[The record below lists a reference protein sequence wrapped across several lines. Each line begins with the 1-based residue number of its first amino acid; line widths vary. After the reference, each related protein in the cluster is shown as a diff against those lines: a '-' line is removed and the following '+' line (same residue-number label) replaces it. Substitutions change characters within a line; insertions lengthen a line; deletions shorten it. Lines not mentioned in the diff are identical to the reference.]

1 MEAQRIA
8 LDVTG
13 QNIANVNTPGYT
25 RRVVDFSAIPPS
37 SQYSAGDGVVA
48 RDIRSQ
54 RDVLLERR
62 LEQETM
68 ASSRE
73 AALAEA
79 LGVAELALG
88 TGEASIDTRLSAFF
102 DSFARL
108 ADNPTSPVARQDVAL
123 QGASLAAAF
132 RDTADR
138 LASAR
143 RDANTQLGAALDE
156 INALASRIAV
166 LNESLSTAA
175 NDPARL
181 HIADQQGQLVRQLSE
196 LADVRVLQ
204 RPGGGIDID
213 IADGRP
219 LVVGQTAYSL
229 SGTAT
234 GPDGMLQ
241 ITIEGADITGELT
254 GGKAGGLLIARDGRI
269 PAYLAQLDE
278 QAYALAQTVN
288 GIHAAGYDL
297 GGATG
302 QPFFAFSTTITP
314 PAGSAGA
321 LIVDAA
327 VSADPARI
335 AAAGVALPGDNQV
348 ARAMADARD
357 ARVLAGGTA
366 TLGEAWGN
374 LVYRVGRD
382 VQSARQEAS
391 MRSEVTRQVEALR
404 DQVSGVSLDEEAMNL
419 MKFQRAYE
427 ANARFFRVIDQT
439 LDMLLSTVAR

>member
-25 RRVVDFSAIPPS
+25 RRVVDFSAIPPT
-37 SQYSAGDGVVA
+37 SQYSAGNGVTVTG
-48 RDIRSQ
+48 IRAQ

-62 LEQETM
+62 LEQETI
-68 ASSRE
+68 AASRE

-88 TGEASIDTRLSAFF
+88 SGGASIETRLSAFF
-102 DSFARL
+102 DTFARL
-108 ADNPTSPVARQDVAL
+108 ADNPMSPVARQEVAL
-123 QGASLAAAF
+123 QGESLAASF
-132 RDTADR
+132 RNTADR
-138 LASAR
+138 LAAAR
-143 RDANTQLGAALDE
+143 RDVNTQLGAALDD

-166 LNESLSTAA
+166 LNERMGTAA

-181 HIADQQGQLVRQLSE
+181 HMADEQGQLVRQLSE

-219 LVVGQTAYSL
+219 LVVGTTAYSL

-241 ITIEGADITGELT
+241 VTIEGADITGELT
-254 GGKAGGLLIARDGRI
+254 GGRAGGLLIARDARI
-269 PAYLAQLDE
+269 PTYLTQLDE
-278 QAYALAQTVN
+278 QAFALAQTVN
-288 GIHAAGYDL
+288 GIHEAGYDL
-297 GGATG
+297 SGATG
-302 QPFFAFSTTITP
+302 QAFFAFSTTITG
-314 PAGSAGA
+314 PAGSASA

-391 MRSEVTRQVEALR
+391 MRSEVARQVEALR

-439 LDMLLSTVAR
+439 LDMLLNIVAR

>member
-37 SQYSAGDGVVA
+37 SRYSAGDGVVVK
-48 RDIRSQ
+48 DIRSQ

-88 TGEASIDTRLSAFF
+88 TGAASIDTRLSEFF
-102 DSFARL
+102 NSFARL
-108 ADNPTSPVARQDVAL
+108 ADHPTSPVARQDVAL
-123 QGASLAAAF
+123 EGQGLAASF

-138 LASAR
+138 LAIAR

-166 LNESLSTAA
+166 LNERMGTAG

-181 HIADQQGQLVRQLSE
+181 HVADEQGQLVRQLSE

-219 LVVGQTAYSL
+219 LVVGTTAYSV

-241 ITIEGADITGELT
+241 VSIEGADITGELT
-254 GGKAGGLLIARDGRI
+254 GGKAGGLLIARDARI
-269 PAYLAQLDE
+269 PTYLAQLDE
-278 QAYALAQTVN
+278 QAYALAQTIN
-288 GIHAAGYDL
+288 GIHEAGYDL
-297 GGATG
+297 SGATG
-302 QPFFAFSTTITP
+302 QAFFAFSTPLT
-314 PAGSAGA
+314 GSAGA
-321 LIVDAA
+321 ASALTVDAA
-327 VSADPARI
+327 VSADPSKI

-366 TLGEAWGN
+366 TLGDAWGN

-382 VQSARQEAS
+382 VLSARQEAS
-391 MRSEVTRQVEALR
+391 MRSEVARQVEALR

-439 LDMLLSTVAR
+439 LDMLLNTVAR